1 MRATL
6 TSIFLM
12 CYSLA
17 LAAQTANVMPLA
29 SEPHHHLSFHN
40 EYVNLY
46 QVQVLAHDSVL
57 LHRHDFDAISL
68 MLSDSQV
75 TVQTPGKP
83 DVHRKLAAGQIRL
96 QPRGY
101 VHSTTIDGDTTYRN
115 VTVELLLP
123 QEGEHNLCFPVIPDK
138 PLNCPTTEATDS
150 QVNRDQV
157 QFESN
162 ESSVKLVRILPH
174 QSATSGHPKYPEL
187 VVALDSDLV
196 TEGST
201 KKSLKPGD
209 FVWVPSGNAVELL
222 KNNGDKE
229 SHAVVFTFRPN

>member
-6 TSIFLM
+6 TSVFLI

-40 EYVNLY
+40 QYVNLY
-46 QVQVLAHDSVL
+46 QVQVPAHDSVF

-123 QEGEHNLCFPVIPDK
+123 QEGEHNLCSPVIPDK

-150 QVNRDQV
+150 QTDRDQL
-157 QFESN
+157 QFESD
-162 ESSVKLVRILPH
+162 ESSVNLIHVLPH
-174 QSATSGHPKYPEL
+174 QNVTVGHPEYPKL

-201 KKSLKPGD
+201 KKSLNSGD
-209 FVWVPSGNAVELL
+209 FVWVESGKALEVV

-229 SHAVVFTFRPN
+229 SHIVVFTFRPH

>member
-6 TSIFLM
+6 TSIFLT
-12 CYSLA
+12 CYALA

-46 QVQVLAHDSVL
+46 QVQVPAHDSVL

-123 QEGEHNLCFPVIPDK
+123 QQGEHNLCFPVIPDK
-138 PLNCPTTEATDS
+138 PLNCPTTQATDS
-150 QVNRDQV
+150 QADRDLL

-162 ESSVKLVRILPH
+162 ESSVNLIHVLRH
-174 QSATSGHPKYPEL
+174 QSVTVGHPKYPKL

-201 KKSLKPGD
+201 KKSLNPGD
-209 FVWVPSGNAVELL
+209 FVWVESGKALEVV

-229 SHAVVFTFRPN
+229 SHIVVFTFRPH